1 MNGVAAT
8 CLHGVNGD
16 NFTSSSFIS
25 APIFKWILKVVTKQI
40 LVSVCLVAVASD
52 QFLFMS
58 VITWK
63 VIKLRTYMH
72 DLQSKILPRS
82 LLS

>member
-1 MNGVAAT
+1 
-8 CLHGVNGD
+8 
-16 NFTSSSFIS
+16 
-25 APIFKWILKVVTKQI
+25 VTKQI

-72 DLQSKILPRS
+72 DLQSNILPRS